1 MEATAT
7 FIFYM
12 NRLLAMSFDGCCDDD
27 RIFPN
32 RLDPLDGIISN
43 LLDGLT

>member
-1 MEATAT
+1 MEAIAT
-7 FIFYM
+7 FMFYM
-12 NRLLAMSFDGCCDDD
+12 NRLLAMSFDGRCDDD

-32 RLDPLDGIISN
+32 RLDLLNRIISN